1 MIVISIYDLKPGDKA
16 LIQSVCGDDK
26 FAKRLLA
33 LGFIEGTE
41 VKLIATAPLGDP
53 IIINLRGFNIAI
65 RKNDAKNIS
74 ILKS

>member
-16 LIQSVCGDDK
+16 LIQSVCGDEK